1 MLIVPIF
8 LFNKDTFTNTI
19 KYLIT
24 MATDIIPQDLIIYRR
39 ILTTAL
45 ATITNEMIAN
55 NAKLTFRTEFTY
67 VEKKDRPAMYAT
79 QALGLYLF
87 KVYVID
93 KSKSV
98 IGETVYLYNNYYLKY
113 IETSLHKV
121 EKQAIQDWF
130 TNGSKAL
137 YNVMF
142 QEHMERVNNNLK
154 LIDQLKAEGATME
167 VVKARVDQADKD
179 LISKREADILA
190 MMTQR

>member
-1 MLIVPIF
+1 
-8 LFNKDTFTNTI
+8 
-19 KYLIT
+19 
-24 MATDIIPQDLIIYRR
+24 MANDIIPQELIIYRR

-179 LISKREADILA
+179 MIKKREADILA

>member
-55 NAKLTFRTEFTY
+55 NAKLAFRTEFTY

>member
-1 MLIVPIF
+1 VLIVPIF

-55 NAKLTFRTEFTY
+55 NAKLAFRTEFTY

>member
-1 MLIVPIF
+1 MLLVPIF

-55 NAKLTFRTEFTY
+55 NAKLAFRTEFTY

>member
-98 IGETVYLYNNYYLKY
+98 IGDTVYLYNNYYLRH
-113 IETSLHKV
+113 IETSIYKV
-121 EKQAIQDWF
+121 EQQAIQDWF

-179 LISKREADILA
+179 MIKKREADILA

>member
-1 MLIVPIF
+1 ME
-8 LFNKDTFTNTI
+8 
-19 KYLIT
+19 
-24 MATDIIPQDLIIYRR
+24 RR
-39 ILTTAL
+39 
-45 ATITNEMIAN
+45 
-55 NAKLTFRTEFTY
+55 
-67 VEKKDRPAMYAT
+67 
-79 QALGLYLF
+79 LY
-87 KVYVID
+87 
-93 KSKSV
+93 
-98 IGETVYLYNNYYLKY
+98 
-113 IETSLHKV
+113 KV
-121 EKQAIQDWF
+121 EQQAIQDWF

>member
-1 MLIVPIF
+1 
-8 LFNKDTFTNTI
+8 
-19 KYLIT
+19 
-24 MATDIIPQDLIIYRR
+24 MANDIIPQELIIHRR

-45 ATITNEMIAN
+45 ATITNEMLAN
-55 NAKLTFRTEFTY
+55 NVKCTFKTRFTY
-67 VEKKDRPAMYAT
+67 IEKKDRPAIFSNKAI
-79 QALGLYLF
+79 GLYLF
-87 KVYVID
+87 EVYVID
-93 KSKSV
+93 KSKNI
-98 IGETVYLYNNYYLKY
+98 IGETLYLYNNYYEKY
-113 IETSLHKV
+113 IETSIYKL
-121 EKQAIQDWF
+121 EQQAIQDWF